1 MLLSGNGYRDSL
13 RRYKPR
19 VYVDGQLIESVVDA
33 PCLAPGVNGVAMTYD
48 FALRERFKPVMRAD
62 VASIGALGVNRMMG
76 IPANSQDL
84 LNKLEAVRLVCQE
97 TGCAQRYLGGD
108 ALSAIWQSAHRV
120 DAEHN
125 TEYVPRVKAYLEHVY
140 AEDLT
145 LGVAMTDAKGD
156 RGKRPYA
163 QPNPDAYLH
172 IAERRADGVVL
183 SGVKAIVTGA
193 PYMHELLVMPCRN
206 MSEHDGAFAVCCA
219 VPVDAPGL
227 TIVARPAGRP
237 GEKAAKFSAKYGQS
251 TGVVIF
257 DQVFVPWERVFLAGE
272 WQQAGPLVYDYS
284 AHHRHTCIA
293 ARAGFGDL
301 LIGAGAL
308 MTEANGIDLDRAHN
322 LREQMIDLIKIVEG
336 FYACGVAASVYC
348 NPDAKAGVAVP
359 EPVFANIGK
368 LLLATQIYDMHRIA
382 HHVSGGLIVTLPGPD
397 EDHNPMTAGKLSEV
411 LGARSDI
418 PYEKR
423 IEVARFV
430 EDLTASYQAG
440 WYSVISLHG
449 GGSPEAMKMEIWR
462 NYPVGNKVDLVER
475 LLERGILTDET
486 RKITRN
492 RQPGRCCDTGCVVP
506 TAPTMIPM
514 QATPPE
520 QQTIEPAQI
529 GGRRLGLVQ

>member
-1 MLLSGNGYRDSL
+1 MLLSASNYRESL
-13 RRYKPR
+13 RRYRPR
-19 VYVDGQLIESVVDA
+19 VYVNGRQVESVADEPA
-33 PCLAPGVNGVAMTYD
+33 LAPGVNAVALTYD
-48 FALRERFKPVMRAD
+48 IALREQFKPVMRAA
-62 VASIGALGVNRMMG
+62 VPALGALEVNRMMA
-76 IPANSQDL
+76 IPSSSQDL

-108 ALSAIWQSAHRV
+108 ALSAIWQSAHRI
-120 DAEHN
+120 DAERK
-125 TEYVPRVKAYLEHVY
+125 TEYVARVRAYIERVY
-140 AEDLT
+140 AGDLT
-145 LGVAMTDAKGD
+145 LGVAMTDARGD
-156 RGKRPYA
+156 RSKRPYR

-206 MSEHDGAFAVCCA
+206 MSEHDADFAVCCA
-219 VPVDAPGL
+219 LPVDAPGL

-237 GEKAAKFSAKYGQS
+237 GEKAAKFSGRYGQS

-257 DQVFVPWERVFLAGE
+257 DQVFVPWEWVFLAGE
-272 WQQAGPLVYDYS
+272 WEYAGPLVYDYS

-308 MTEANGIDLDRAHN
+308 MTEANGIDLDRAEN
-322 LREQMIDLIKIVEG
+322 LRDQMVDLIKIVEG

-348 NPDAKAGVAVP
+348 SPDARAGVALP
-359 EPVFANIGK
+359 DPVFANIGK

-397 EDHNPMTAGKLSEV
+397 EDHNPATAGRLSEV

-462 NYPVGNKVDLVER
+462 NYPLGNKVDLVER

-486 RKITRN
+486 RAITRN
-492 RQPGRCCDTGCVVP
+492 RQPGRCCDSGCLVP
-506 TAPTMIPM
+506 AAPQMSGL
-514 QATPPE
+514 AHE
-520 QQTIEPAQI
+520 QSIAPANI
-529 GGRRLGLVQ
+529 GGRRGDAA